1 MAIRI
6 VRGKLAYRF
15 QIHGQVYTA
24 STRLVAEAGI
34 ARECKHYEKAVQIEA
49 RARTLVEDGRQNE
62 LKVRIATFDQ
72 AADQFLAWAKGEHRN
87 HPNTY
92 LRLVGSFSSL
102 RDFFGSLPVYKISA
116 GRIEDFKTFRR
127 VDEQV
132 KEVTIRHD
140 LHSLSSFLRYARKQ
154 KWIKGNPLED
164 VKIPSDA
171 DAVRIHPL
179 TPAEETLYFE
189 TARLKGLWDLHDL
202 GRLMILQGPRPE
214 EMLSLAQDAVSLEAG
229 TLQIRKGKTN
239 AAKRTLY
246 LTAESR
252 EILARR
258 LQQGGKWV
266 FPSKR
271 KRGAHVVTVQQQH
284 EAVLEATGLS
294 FVVYDLR
301 HTFATRA
308 ATRVSVPTLA
318 AILGHNGLRCVMRYV
333 HVQQDEIKR
342 ASLSMDVAVE
352 AEQAVAGRIQ

>member
-6 VRGKLAYRF
+6 VRNRLAYRF
-15 QIHGQVYTA
+15 QIHGQVYTG
-24 STRLVAEAGI
+24 STALIAEAGT
-34 ARECKHYEKAVQIEA
+34 AQECRHYAKALQIEA
-49 RARTLVEDGRQNE
+49 KARALVESGKQDQ
-62 LKVRIATFDQ
+62 LKVKIATFDK
-72 AADQFLAWAKGEHRN
+72 AAEAFLVWANGEHRD
-87 HPNTY
+87 HKNTY
-92 LRLVGSFSSL
+92 KRLVGSFSSL
-102 RDFFGSLPVYKISA
+102 KDFFGKTPVHAISA
-116 GRIEDFKTFRR
+116 GKIEEYKTFRR
-127 VDEQV
+127 VEEQV

-140 LHSLSSFLRYARKQ
+140 LHALSSFLRYARKQ
-154 KWIKGNPLED
+154 RWITGDPLED
-164 VKIPSDA
+164 VEIPSDA

-189 TARLKGLWDLHDL
+189 TARLKGLWDLADL

-214 EMLSLAQDAVSLEAG
+214 EMLSLAQDAVNLEAG
-229 TLQIRKGKTN
+229 TLHIRKGKTT